1 MYHSTESNITDIY
14 LYKVQLN
21 KVEKINEMQL
31 WANAEWCIHLEKQF
45 FGLETGQ
52 SHHRQHQ
59 LKVGNA
65 LLAFLKTTKCANN
78 RQWQSESGKEEV
90 LPLR

>member
-1 MYHSTESNITDIY
+1 
-14 LYKVQLN
+14 
-21 KVEKINEMQL
+21 MQL

-65 LLAFLKTTKCANN
+65 LLAFLKTTTNVPITGGGNLNQVRKKCYLWDKVAGARLDIQLVLSEVGNN
-78 RQWQSESGKEEV
+78 
-90 LPLR
+90 